1 MDDFLSNFVLK
12 VDEKQLSDSKKDVL
26 KFLKQIGVDSR
37 FVSYIDDNGE
47 VKLYIENLRFS
58 KFSRKRT
65 ETFNKHYPDI
75 EVVRSSLFQKISTRA
90 SKTLAESLKP
100 KETILIPKL
109 DNEYNKFLY
118 ILIEPYSRKYGIDF
132 IEYDENLEY
141 KGVSGV
147 EFEQSS
153 YNLYFKIYIDGSF
166 YGVKLYIADPS
177 LGLSNE
183 TFTLGG
189 VDFSVEAVSGF
200 TLNYMRIKNIMYDDS
215 NGSHVCELVG
225 LSLEN
230 AVYNDVPSNSKDAT
244 LMYYLRKKLDEF
256 YTKTGTLTAGSTT
269 ITLTDSKL
277 LTSSTFEIFTDTWGV
292 NPTNVVVAT
301 GSITLTFEAQQN
313 DVAVKVR
320 WI

>member
-90 SKTLAESLKP
+90 SKTLAESLNP

-132 IEYDENLEY
+132 IEYDENIDFDKIDSIISPLNLNQEVNHILNDIFDG
-141 KGVSGV
+141 KGIDW
-147 EFEQSS
+147 EKKLKDTYMK
-153 YNLYFKIYIDGSF
+153 YNIIEK
-166 YGVKLYIADPS
+166 
-177 LGLSNE
+177 
-183 TFTLGG
+183 
-189 VDFSVEAVSGF
+189 
-200 TLNYMRIKNIMYDDS
+200 YDDIRIVFPLINVPQEWINDFLGIENEYRVDYDNDDIGES
-215 NGSHVCELVG
+215 FMGF
-225 LSLEN
+225 LSE
-230 AVYNDVPSNSKDAT
+230 
-244 LMYYLRKKLDEF
+244 
-256 YTKTGTLTAGSTT
+256 
-269 ITLTDSKL
+269 
-277 LTSSTFEIFTDTWGV
+277 V
-292 NPTNVVVAT
+292 NPQFKENVLAA
-301 GSITLTFEAQQN
+301 SSFLESHQKQ
-313 DVAVKVR
+313 
-320 WI
+320 